1 MPSHRFEAARDR
13 VRVAV
18 FKPIRQENLTDHV
31 YRAIKQRILTQEI
44 EIGTRL
50 RDEELATQLEISRTP
65 VREALMRLHRDGLV
79 DIIPRSGTRVRS
91 FTHSDIDEI
100 YDLRIVLESFAVRKA
115 TSRLSD
121 DAIARLRELHE
132 KAETALAAGNSR
144 PALDF
149 DREMHA
155 AIIDACGNTRL
166 QQFMAIIN
174 DYVTLF
180 RNLGA
185 RTPFHRGFTY
195 RHREIIQALERRD
208 PNAAAGALAEHIETA
223 KRELFRD
230 VRRRRQLQP
239 NTGSG
244 TRHPRHRRR

>member
-1 MPSHRFEAARDR
+1 MRQRGT
-13 VRVAV
+13 VAV
-18 FKPIRQENLTDHV
+18 FEPIRQENLTDHV
-31 YRAIKQRILTQEI
+31 YRAVKQRILTQEI

-50 RDEELATQLEISRTP
+50 RDEALAAQLGVSRTP

-79 DIIPRSGTRVRS
+79 DIVPRSGTRVRS
-91 FTHSDIDEI
+91 FTDSDIDEI

-115 TSRLSD
+115 TSRLTD
-121 DAIARLRELHE
+121 DAIARLRELHQ
-132 KAETALAAGNSR
+132 KAEAALEAGNSR
-144 PALDF
+144 PALEF

-155 AIIDACGNTRL
+155 AIIDACGNTKL
-166 QQFMAIIN
+166 QKFMAIIN

-195 RHREIIQALERRD
+195 RHADIIKALERRD
-208 PNAAAGALAEHIETA
+208 PEAAARALSEHIETA

-230 VRRRRQLQP
+230 VQHQRQTHIETETRRSARARRRSR
-239 NTGSG
+239 
-244 TRHPRHRRR
+244 